1 MKPLRT
7 APARL
12 VGLMGVTLM
21 LLTGCASSIE
31 RAKINQ
37 SERDTHQELQ
47 GEIINAPA
55 PALRLSGSVTSDDR
69 DRVSLCKRELN
80 SLQKINP
87 AIYSAKKASFDGLV
101 RNASI
106 YTSVR
111 GDVDVQTKSTM
122 DALYKY
128 KTNQVCDQIKRA
140 VMTGL
145 IRRGESVR

>member
-21 LLTGCASSIE
+21 LLTGCASSID

-37 SERDTHQELQ
+37 SERDTYQESQ

-55 PALRLSGSVTSDDR
+55 PQLSGSATSDDR

-87 AIYSAKKASFDGLV
+87 AVYSAKKASFDGLV

>member
-37 SERDTHQELQ
+37 SERDTYQESQ

-55 PALRLSGSVTSDDR
+55 LQLSGSATSDDR

-87 AIYSAKKASFDGLV
+87 AVYSAKKASFDGLV

-128 KTNQVCDQIKRA
+128 KTNQICDQIKRA

-145 IRRGESVR
+145 IRRGESVK